1 MIGWPQFQTK
11 DGKLYDRVWAPGGA
25 RLAPRQQV
33 ETLQDLSGTIE
44 RRIQAML
51 YAVHTGAAPPAP
63 GVEYVLVGAVEQ
75 GDEAWVEVFAGID
88 INPTVLT
95 LLAVPLAN

>member
-1 MIGWPQFQTK
+1 
-11 DGKLYDRVWAPGGA
+11 
-25 RLAPRQQV
+25 
-33 ETLQDLSGTIE
+33 
-44 RRIQAML
+44 ML
-51 YAVHTGAAPPAP
+51 YAAHTGAAPPAP

-95 LLAVPLAN
+95 LPAVPPAN